1 MKVKI
6 TLLEEVLGSS
16 PSNEDLLATYIASK
30 APTSD
35 LTAEEVDN
43 IKAQNAEERITVF
56 PKTADGTP
64 FLYDYQV
71 KGMFKD
77 SCKMLAKAGKAG
89 YAGGKACA
97 AIKAYKQA
105 IDGLIFVTP
114 REIPYDLH
122 GMKVDFCERPLRA
135 QTPMGERVGTTMT
148 KSKNIFI
155 MIALSFL
162 LGVMITISEPDL
174 QVLAGQVPSIPNM
187 VLILTVAVG
196 VGFFLVL
203 ALVRM
208 LFGIQLSHM
217 LLVFYAVVFTLAY
230 FVPGDFLAV
239 AFDSGG
245 VTTGPM
251 TVPFIMALGVGI
263 SAIRSDKRAADDSFG
278 LVALCSIG
286 PILAV
291 LVLSMIYRPDVNAMS
306 TGSEPIQIMDDTV
319 QMWRAFMEEFPA
331 YMKEIAISLLPIIVF
346 FFFPSAI
353 FPFRFHVHLQRDIY
367 L

>member
-16 PSNEDLLATYIASK
+16 PSNEELLATYISSK
-30 APTSD
+30 APTGD

-43 IKAQNAEERITVF
+43 IKAQNAEDRITVF

-135 QTPMGERVGTTMT
+135 QTPMGERVSIAKSESVPAGATAEFEIECLSIPNLRTWFVSASTTAQSEALGSGET
-148 KSKNIFI
+148 AARAALNGRKSKN
-155 MIALSFL
+155 
-162 LGVMITISEPDL
+162 DD
-174 QVLAGQVPSIPNM
+174 QN
-187 VLILTVAVG
+187 
-196 VGFFLVL
+196 
-203 ALVRM
+203 
-208 LFGIQLSHM
+208 
-217 LLVFYAVVFTLAY
+217 
-230 FVPGDFLAV
+230 
-239 AFDSGG
+239 
-245 VTTGPM
+245 
-251 TVPFIMALGVGI
+251 
-263 SAIRSDKRAADDSFG
+263 KNAA
-278 LVALCSIG
+278 
-286 PILAV
+286 P
-291 LVLSMIYRPDVNAMS
+291 
-306 TGSEPIQIMDDTV
+306 
-319 QMWRAFMEEFPA
+319 
-331 YMKEIAISLLPIIVF
+331 
-346 FFFPSAI
+346 
-353 FPFRFHVHLQRDIY
+353 VHHHRNGKKTEHRKKL
-367 L
+367 